1 MFQYF
6 PNNYMWSLAVM
17 RALASGANFGEIDWA
32 CSGLHEAAAVDP
44 DGDIDAW
51 YRAWMGLGEQV
62 QGQAEQAAQ
71 RGHDVSARHAFMRAS
86 IYYQWAEAFL
96 DPDDARAPQTFDRHL
111 ATFAQGAAL
120 MEPRVE
126 VFELPFE
133 GASLTAYFVPA
144 RGVRGKAPVVIL
156 TDGLDG
162 TKEEMFYVAQ
172 ALAERGMACLAFDGP
187 GQGATLRLHQLAA
200 RHDSEAAVGTVC
212 DYLETRDD
220 IDVSRIGLIGVSLGG
235 YYAPRAAAFEKRIK
249 ACVAWSAIYDYHA
262 SWVRR
267 TGYTP
272 GGGVR
277 EAGRGAPRGT
287 TSKHFLRIMGA
298 SDWDSAFHKL
308 EAFRLAGVASQI
320 TCDILLVQGERDMQ
334 TPVAEVTQLLEE
346 IGSKDKTL
354 RIWRASEGGASHV
367 QLDRQEPALSEICD
381 WFDDR
386 LTLRRQRDR

>member
-17 RALASGANFGEIDWA
+17 RALASGASFGEVNWA

-44 DGDIDAW
+44 DGDVAAW
-51 YRAWMGLGEQV
+51 HRAWMGLGNQV
-62 QGQAEQAAQ
+62 QTQAEQAAR
-71 RGHDVSARHAFMRAS
+71 RGHTVSARHAFMRAA

-96 DPDDARAPQTFDRHL
+96 DPDDARAPHAFDRHL
-111 ATFAQGAAL
+111 AAFAQGAEL

-126 VFELPFE
+126 VFELPFD

-144 RGVRGKAPVVIL
+144 CGARGKAPVVIL

-172 ALAERGMACLAFDGP
+172 ALSERGIACLAFDGP
-187 GQGATLRLHQLAA
+187 GQGATLRLHKLTA
-200 RHDSEAAVGTVC
+200 RHDSEAAVSRMC
-212 DYLETRDD
+212 DYLDTRDD
-220 IDVSRIGLIGVSLGG
+220 IDAGRIGLIGVSLGG

-262 SWVRR
+262 AWVRR
-267 TGYTP
+267 TGYAP
-272 GGGVR
+272 GAGVQQ
-277 EAGRGAPRGT
+277 AGRSAARGT
-287 TSKHFLRIMGA
+287 TGKHFLRVMGVD
-298 SDWDSAFHKL
+298 DWDAAFRKL

-320 TCDILLVQGERDMQ
+320 ACSILLVQGERDMQ
-334 TPVAEVTQLLEE
+334 TPIAEVTQLLEE

-354 RIWRASEGGASHV
+354 RVWRASEGGASHV

-381 WFDDR
+381 WFFDR
-386 LTLRRQRDR
+386 LAPQRQFDL

>member
-6 PNNYMWSLAVM
+6 PGNYMWSLAVM
-17 RALASGANFGEIDWA
+17 RALASGANFGEVDWA
-32 CSGLHEAAAVDP
+32 CNGLQEAAVMDP
-44 DGDIDAW
+44 DGDVAAW
-51 YRAWMGLGEQV
+51 YRAWMSLGEYV
-62 QGQAEQAAQ
+62 QAQATQAAQ
-71 RGHDVSARHAFMRAS
+71 RGHAVSARNAFMRSA

-96 DPDDARAPQTFDRHL
+96 DPDDFRAPHAFDCHL

-120 MEPRVE
+120 MHPRVD

-133 GASLTAYFVPA
+133 GASLTVYFVPA
-144 RGVRGKAPVVIL
+144 CGSRGKAPVVIL

-162 TKEEMFYVAQ
+162 TKEEMFYVAK
-172 ALAERGMACLAFDGP
+172 ALSERGIACLAFDGP
-187 GQGATLRLHQLAA
+187 GQGATLRLRRLSA
-200 RHDSEAAVGTVC
+200 RHDSEAAVGKVC

-220 IDVSRIGLIGVSLGG
+220 IDASRIGLIGVSLGG

-262 SWVRR
+262 CWVRR

-272 GGGVR
+272 
-277 EAGRGAPRGT
+277 EAGVQQAGRSAARGT
-287 TSKHFLRIMGA
+287 TGKHFLRIMGVD
-298 SDWDSAFHKL
+298 DWDAAFRKL
-308 EAFRLAGVASQI
+308 ESFRLSGVASQI

-334 TPVAEVTQLLEE
+334 TPVAEANQLLEE

-354 RIWRASEGGASHV
+354 RVWLASEGGAAHV

-381 WFDDR
+381 WFVER
-386 LTLRRQRDR
+386 LTPQR